1 LIGKALGHYQIT
13 AAIGAGG
20 MGEVYRATDTTL
32 NREVAIKVLPSVV
45 AQDARRLARFEREAK
60 VLASLNHP
68 NIGHIY
74 GLEEAGGKPFLI
86 LELVEGQDISQRLKQ
101 GAVPVHEALE
111 IGRQVAEALEAA
123 HEKGIVHR
131 DLKPANV
138 KLTPEGKAKVLD
150 FGLAKA
156 YTGGAVESRPGAR
169 SPALRPD
176 STRTMEGTIMGT
188 AAYMS
193 PEQARG
199 KAVDRRADV
208 WAFGV
213 LLYEMLS
220 GEELFSGET
229 VTDLVAA
236 VVTADPDW
244 EKLPPQTP
252 WAVRRLLRRCL
263 RKDQRK
269 RLPDIGSARLELQ
282 EVLAGSDDLPPTDAG
297 AASTAGRT
305 GPFWAL
311 AVVAVA
317 ATAVAVWSLIGR
329 PAAPPGGI
337 LRFTV
342 AAPQLQGLRSGDGH
356 AFVFSRDGRH
366 LVTRGQAGGLEVL
379 YHRPL
384 DARQARR
391 LEGTERASGP
401 FMSPDS
407 HWVGFFRSRELHK
420 VSLTTGAQV
429 RLATFDQPG
438 LNASWSERG
447 FILVTTGS
455 TLYRLSEG
463 GGEPES
469 LLEPAPGKASRYN
482 RVEML
487 PGGETALVES
497 LESDGWHIEVLDLKT
512 RELRDLGL
520 RGNDPTYVESG
531 HILFGHENNVWA
543 VGFETGP
550 RRVRGA
556 PIPVPES
563 AWIDGNLDINVA
575 VSADGT
581 LAYLPVP
588 VHAQAPLVWV
598 SRDGEMQPALA
609 RRPRFAALED
619 VRLSDD
625 GRRVAFTDGQGQIWV
640 LDLESG
646 TPTLINEGAYSF
658 YPLWTHG
665 SSRITFSSDREGIY
679 GIEAKRVGYAE
690 APASLLRGD
699 NPMRTVS
706 WSPSDGAL
714 LVREETPGRGMD
726 ILVYRDGEASPQPLL
741 AGRSNELGAVV
752 SPDGRW
758 VAYVS
763 EISGQDEVYVTSYPE
778 PGRRVQVSTVG
789 GQEPVWS
796 PRGGELFC
804 REGGQLVA
812 IRHSDG
818 PTFEITGREVL
829 FDENFSRYSRG
840 TRRDPRRPELGGGAE
855 EARRRT
861 VGPYGPG
868 DRDAGRFR
876 YRETPLYVSEHPST
890 VAVRLPRRSGARRPR
905 C

>member
-1 LIGKALGHYQIT
+1 LIGQTLGHYRIT

-32 NREVAIKVLPSVV
+32 NREVAIKVLPAVV
-45 AQDARRLARFEREAK
+45 ARDARRLARFRREAQI
-60 VLASLNHP
+60 LAALKHP
-68 NIGHIY
+68 NIAVVH
-74 GLEEAGGKPFLI
+74 GLEEAEGKPFLI
-86 LELVEGQDISQRLKQ
+86 LELVEGQDISQRLKR
-101 GAVPVHEALE
+101 GAVPVDEALE
-111 IGRQVAEALEAA
+111 IGRQIAEALEEA

-138 KLTPEGKAKVLD
+138 KLTPEGTVKVLD

-156 YTGGAVESRPGAR
+156 YGGREVRSGPAAPPLPG
-169 SPALRPD
+169 SD
-176 STRTMEGTIMGT
+176 STRTMEGTVKGT

-213 LLYEMLS
+213 LLYEMLT

-229 VTDLVAA
+229 ATDLMAA

-244 EKLPPQTP
+244 EKLPPETP
-252 WAVRRLLRRCL
+252 RAVHRLLRRCL
-263 RKDQRK
+263 RKDQRE

-282 EVLAGSDDLPPTDAG
+282 EVLAGPDDLPPTDAG
-297 AASTAGRT
+297 AASTAPDRT

-311 AVVAVA
+311 AVIAVA
-317 ATAVAVWSLIGR
+317 ATTVAIWSLISR
-329 PAAPPGGI
+329 PEAPPRGI

-342 AAPQLQGLRSGDGH
+342 EAPQLQGLRSGDGH

-366 LVTRGQAGGLEVL
+366 LVTRGLAGGLEVL

-384 DARQARR
+384 DARQTRR

-401 FMSPDS
+401 FLSPDS
-407 HWVGFFRSRELHK
+407 QWVGFFRSRELHK
-420 VSLTTGAQV
+420 VSLATGAQV
-429 RLATFDQPG
+429 QLAAFDQPG
-438 LNASWSERG
+438 LNASWGERG

-455 TLYRLSEG
+455 TLYLLPED

-487 PGGETALVES
+487 PGGEAALVET
-497 LESDGWHIEVLDLKT
+497 LKSDGWHIAVLDLKT
-512 RELRDLGL
+512 RELSDLGL
-520 RGNDPTYVESG
+520 RGNDPTYVDSG
-531 HILFGHENNVWA
+531 HILFGHENKVWA
-543 VGFETGP
+543 VGFDPGQ

-556 PIPVPES
+556 PIPTPES

-588 VHAQAPLVWV
+588 VNAEAPLVWV
-598 SRDGEMQPALA
+598 DRSGQMEPALA

-625 GRRVAFTDGQGQIWV
+625 GRHVAFTDGQGQIWV

-679 GIEAKRVGYAE
+679 GIEARRVGYAE

-726 ILVYRDGEASPQPLL
+726 ILVYQDGEASPQPLL

-758 VAYVS
+758 LAYVS

-778 PGRRVQVSTVG
+778 PGRRVQVSTIG

-796 PRGGELFC
+796 PQGGELFC

-818 PTFEITGREVL
+818 PIFEITGREVL
-829 FDENFSRYSRG
+829 FDENFSRYRWHAQY
-840 TRRDPRRPELGGGAE
+840 DVHPD
-855 EARRRT
+855 
-861 VGPYGPG
+861 G
-868 DRDAGRFR
+868 DRFLMVRAPEGRG
-876 YRETPLYVSEHPST
+876 EIHVVQNWTDELESLT
-890 VAVRLPRRSGARRPR
+890 GAQ
-905 C
+905 